1 MAINVGGGDVY
12 FALPVRFQ
20 FDELQAVTA
29 AIRAQ
34 LRNS

>member
-1 MAINVGGGDVY
+1 MLVVAM
-12 FALPVRFQ
+12 FTSHFQ
-20 FDELQAVTA
+20 YGFSSMKLQAVTA